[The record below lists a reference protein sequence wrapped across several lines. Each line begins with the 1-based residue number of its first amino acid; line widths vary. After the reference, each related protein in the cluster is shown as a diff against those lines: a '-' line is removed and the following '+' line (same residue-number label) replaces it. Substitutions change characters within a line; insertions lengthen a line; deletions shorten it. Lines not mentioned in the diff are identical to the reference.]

1 MWAGHRTRGKNVTV
15 STKPVL
21 KHVRTAAAVVTIATA
36 ATLAVPAPTA
46 SAGGSCSPG
55 LCSQTWNDSGKGFYA
70 RKNWCKSTGST
81 GAYTTEKPTC
91 NNQKET
97 WLSPG
102 ERTNGNRDWD
112 VFQVKKGRCFKVD
125 FELLPPDRDFSKKY
139 NRKNKKTIYVKV
151 ENHAFAKVRSSTC

>member
-1 MWAGHRTRGKNVTV
+1 MTV

-21 KHVRTAAAVVTIATA
+21 KHARTAATVVAIATT
-36 ATLAVPAPTA
+36 ATLAGPAPTA
-46 SAGGSCSPG
+46 SAGGSCRPG

-70 RKNWCKSTGST
+70 RQNWCKSTGST
-81 GAYTTEKPTC
+81 GSHTTKKPTC

-125 FELLPPDRDFSKKY
+125 FELNPGSDFSRKY
-139 NRKNKKTIYVKV
+139 NRKDKKTIYVKV